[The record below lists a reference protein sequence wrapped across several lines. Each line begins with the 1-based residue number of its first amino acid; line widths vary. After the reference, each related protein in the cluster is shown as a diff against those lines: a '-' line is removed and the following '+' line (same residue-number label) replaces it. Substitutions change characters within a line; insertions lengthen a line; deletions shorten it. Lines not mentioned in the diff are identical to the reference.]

1 MENKKSQGLQLRDL
15 SSLLKRF
22 GLLFVLIL
30 MFLVMTI
37 VSDVFLT
44 TNNIIN
50 VLRQIS
56 INGVL
61 AVGLTFVILTGGI
74 DLSVGSLVAV
84 TSVIAGNLLEK
95 EMNVPLV
102 LFLSIG
108 AAVLFGVFN
117 GVLISYFMLPPFIAT
132 LATQTIGRG
141 FSLVYSDGRPYTIKN
156 EMYKAIGKGVFIGI
170 PIPVWIMFFV
180 IVTDI
185 EVLQSQTANWK
196 RAEAMALA
204 ETWLTQYQD
213 LDAIICQ
220 NDDMAMG
227 ALEAAEGMGRKEGL
241 IIIGIDAITDAVAA
255 VADGR
260 LDATVFQDAAGQGA
274 GALDVAIACARDGLL
289 KTDDV
294 MIPFLPV
301 TIENIADFM

>member
-102 LFLSIG
+102 LFS
-108 AAVLFGVFN
+108 ASA
-117 GVLISYFMLPPFIAT
+117 PPFCSGCSTACSSPT
-132 LATQTIGRG
+132 
-141 FSLVYSDGRPYTIKN
+141 SCCRPLSRRWPPK
-156 EMYKAIGKGVFIGI
+156 
-170 PIPVWIMFFV
+170 P
-180 IVTDI
+180 
-185 EVLQSQTANWK
+185 
-196 RAEAMALA
+196 
-204 ETWLTQYQD
+204 
-213 LDAIICQ
+213 
-220 NDDMAMG
+220 
-227 ALEAAEGMGRKEGL
+227 
-241 IIIGIDAITDAVAA
+241 
-255 VADGR
+255 
-260 LDATVFQDAAGQGA
+260 
-274 GALDVAIACARDGLL
+274 
-289 KTDDV
+289 
-294 MIPFLPV
+294 
-301 TIENIADFM
+301 